1 MRVVVVAL
9 GKIGLPLAAFAAL
22 RGHEVV
28 GCDID
33 EGVVRQVNAAHE
45 PFPGE
50 GGLAD
55 ALRETV
61 GDGHLRASTDTVGT
75 VAAGADLILVVPPLV
90 VDEHAHPEWRAVDAA
105 LTAVAEG
112 LRRGHAERGTTAGP
126 DGLPPSV
133 VVETTLPVGST
144 RSRVAPL
151 LERVSGLA
159 EGTDFHAAHSPE
171 RVYSGRIFRDLETY
185 PKLVG
190 GLDELGEARTA
201 ERYRRLLNGE
211 ETTDPVAPAA
221 DPPATPVSTP
231 AAAPGAP
238 ATPSPALRRP
248 ASEAIEVRELG
259 GAEAA
264 ELTKLAETTYR
275 DLNIAFANELAQH
288 ADRIGVD
295 VDGVIAAAN
304 SQPFSHIHRP
314 GVAVGGHCIPVYP
327 RFYLEGDPTA
337 TLPAAA
343 RAVNEAMPAYAVGL
357 LAELLGGGL
366 KGRRVVVLGAAYRGD
381 VKETAFSGVFGLRDA
396 LRTAGASPVVADPL
410 YSDDELRGLGL
421 EPWTG
426 GPVDGAIV
434 QADHAAYRALS
445 PKDLPG
451 VDAVVDGRGV
461 LDVESWRAEGV
472 AVRRIGRDGV
482 RG

>member
-9 GKIGLPLAAFAAL
+9 GKIGLPLAAFAASH
-22 RGHEVV
+22 GHEVV

-33 EGVVRQVNAAHE
+33 QRVVDQVNAGEE

-50 GGLAD
+50 GGLAEALARTIASG
-55 ALRETV
+55 ALRAT
-61 GDGHLRASTDTVGT
+61 TDTVAA
-75 VAAGADLILVVPPLV
+75 VAAGADLILAVPPLV
-90 VDEHAHPEWRAVDAA
+90 VDADARPEWRALDAA
-105 LTAVAEG
+105 VEAIGRG
-112 LRRGHAERGTTAGP
+112 LARAAAERGSAAGP
-126 DGLPPSV
+126 DGAPPSV

-151 LERVSGLA
+151 LERASGLR
-159 EGTDFHAAHSPE
+159 EGSDFHAAHSPE
-171 RVYSGRIFRDLETY
+171 RVYSGRIFQDLETY

-190 GLDELGEARTA
+190 GLDATGEARTA
-201 ERYRRLLNGE
+201 ARYRRLLNG
-211 ETTDPVAPAA
+211 
-221 DPPATPVSTP
+221 S
-231 AAAPGAP
+231 GAP
-238 ATPSPALRRP
+238 TV
-248 ASEAIEVRELG
+248 EVRELG

-295 VDGVIAAAN
+295 VQGVIDAAN

-327 RFYLEGDPTA
+327 RFYLEGDPAA

-343 RAVNEAMPAYAVGL
+343 RAVNEAMPGYAVGL
-357 LAELLGGGL
+357 LGGL
-366 KGRRVVVLGAAYRGD
+366 LDGGLAGRRVLVLGAAYRGD

-396 LRTAGASPVVADPL
+396 LVAAGATALVADPL
-410 YSDDELRGLGL
+410 YADDELRALGL
-421 EPWTG
+421 EPWDG
-426 GPVDGAIV
+426 APVDGAIV
-434 QADHAAYRALS
+434 QADHAAYR
-445 PKDLPG
+445 DLAPDDVPG
-451 VDAVVDGRGV
+451 ARAVVDGRGV
-461 LDVESWRAEGV
+461 LDADRWRAAGV
-472 AVRRIGRDGV
+472 ALRRIGRDAT

>member
-61 GDGHLRASTDTVGT
+61 GDGSLRASTDTVAA

-90 VDEHAHPEWRAVDAA
+90 VDEQAHPEWRAVDAA

-112 LRRGHAERGTTAGP
+112 LRRGHAERGTAAGP

-144 RSRVAPL
+144 RARVAPL

-211 ETTDPVAPAA
+211 EA
-221 DPPATPVSTP
+221 
-231 AAAPGAP
+231 
-238 ATPSPALRRP
+238 

-295 VDGVIAAAN
+295 VDGVIDAAN

-343 RAVNEAMPAYAVGL
+343 RTVNEGMPAYAVGL

-366 KGRRVVVLGAAYRGD
+366 RGRQVLVLGAAYRGD

-396 LRTAGASPVVADPL
+396 LREAGASPLVADPL
-410 YSDDELRGLGL
+410 YTDDELRGLGL
-421 EPWTG
+421 EPWAG

-434 QADHAAYRALS
+434 QADHAAYR
-445 PKDLPG
+445 DLTPQDVPG

>member
-1 MRVVVVAL
+1 MKVVVVAL
-9 GKIGLPLAAFAAL
+9 GKIGLPLAAFAAQ

-33 EGVVRQVNAAHE
+33 ERVVRQVNAAHE

-61 GDGHLRASTDTVGT
+61 GDGRLSATTDTVGA

-90 VDEHAHPEWRAVDAA
+90 VDAQARPEWRAVDAA
-105 LTAVAEG
+105 LGDVGAG
-112 LRRGHAERGTTAGP
+112 LRRGREERGTAAGP

-144 RSRVAPL
+144 RGRVAQL
-151 LERVSGLA
+151 LAFTSRLI
-159 EGTDFHAAHSPE
+159 EGEDFHAAHSPE

-190 GLDELGEARTA
+190 GLDDLGEARTA

-211 ETTDPVAPAA
+211 EETAPL
-221 DPPATPVSTP
+221 DVGG
-231 AAAPGAP
+231 AAAASAPGSSSAG
-238 ATPSPALRRP
+238 SPALRRP

-275 DLNIAFANELAQH
+275 DINIAFANELARH
-288 ADRIGVD
+288 ADAIGVD
-295 VDGVIAAAN
+295 VDAVIDAAN

-327 RFYLEGDPTA
+327 RFYLEGDPGA
-337 TLPAAA
+337 ALPAAA
-343 RAVNEAMPAYAVGL
+343 RAVNEAMPAYAVDL

-366 KGRRVVVLGAAYRGD
+366 RGKLVLILGAAYRGD

-396 LRTAGASPVVADPL
+396 LQAAGARPIVADPL
-410 YSDDELRGLGL
+410 YSDDELAALGL
-421 EPWTG
+421 EAWLG
-426 GPVDGAIV
+426 GPIDGAVV
-434 QADHAAYRALS
+434 QADHAAYRTLTAQ
-445 PKDLPG
+445 DLPG

-461 LDVESWRAEGV
+461 LDVDAWRADGV

-482 RG
+482 REG

>member
-1 MRVVVVAL
+1 MKVVVVAL

-22 RGHEVV
+22 KGHEVV

-33 EGVVRQVNAAHE
+33 EGLVRQVNAAHE

-50 GGLAD
+50 AGLAD

-61 GDGHLRASTDTVGT
+61 GDGRLTATTDTVGAI
-75 VAAGADLILVVPPLV
+75 AAGADLVLVVPPLI
-90 VDEHAHPEWRAVDAA
+90 VDAQARPEWRAVDAA
-105 LTAVAEG
+105 LGDVGAG
-112 LRRGHAERGTTAGP
+112 LRRSHAERGTAAGP

-144 RSRVAPL
+144 RGRVAQL
-151 LERVSGLA
+151 LGFTSGLA

-190 GLDELGEARTA
+190 GLDALGEARTA

-211 ETTDPVAPAA
+211 EATAPVDPAG
-221 DPPATPVSTP
+221 TPN
-231 AAAPGAP
+231 PGG
-238 ATPSPALRRP
+238 PSPALRRP
-248 ASEAIEVRELG
+248 ASEAVEVRELG

-275 DLNIAFANELAQH
+275 DLNIAFANELARH

-295 VDGVIAAAN
+295 VDGVIDAAN

-343 RAVNEAMPAYAVGL
+343 RAVNEAMPAYAVEL
-357 LAELLGGGL
+357 LADLLGGSL
-366 KGRRVVVLGAAYRGD
+366 KGRLVLVLGAAYRGD
-381 VKETAFSGVFGLRDA
+381 VQETAFSGAFGLRDA
-396 LRTAGASPVVADPL
+396 LHAAGASPVVADPL
-410 YSDDELRGLGL
+410 YSDDELRELGL
-421 EPWTG
+421 EPWAG
-426 GPVDGAIV
+426 GPIDGAIV
-434 QADHAAYRALS
+434 QADHDAYRDLT
-445 PKDLPG
+445 PQDLPG
-451 VDAVVDGRGV
+451 ADAVVDGRGV
-461 LDVESWRAEGV
+461 LDVGAWRADGV

-482 RG
+482 RGS

>member
-1 MRVVVVAL
+1 MKVIVVAL

-22 RGHEVV
+22 KGHEVV

-33 EGVVRQVNAAHE
+33 EGVVRQVAAAHE

-50 GGLAD
+50 TGLAET
-55 ALRETV
+55 LRSV
-61 GDGHLRASTDTVGT
+61 VPAGLLRPTTDTVGA
-75 VAAGADLILVVPPLV
+75 VAEGADLILVVPPLV
-90 VDEHAHPEWRAVDAA
+90 VDADAKPEWRAVDGA
-105 LTAVAEG
+105 LRAVGEG
-112 LRRGHAERGTTAGP
+112 LRRAQDERGTTAGP
-126 DGLPPSV
+126 EGIPPSV

-144 RSRVAPL
+144 RGRVARL
-151 LERVSGLA
+151 LEEASGLT
-159 EGTDFHAAHSPE
+159 EGVDFHAAHSPE

-190 GLDELGEARTA
+190 GLDALGEARTA

-211 ETTDPVAPAA
+211 EDAA
-221 DPPATPVSTP
+221 DPPVDGVP
-231 AAAPGAP
+231 AP
-238 ATPSPALRRP
+238 RRP
-248 ASEAIEVRELG
+248 ASEAVEVRELG

-275 DLNIAFANELAQH
+275 DLNIAFANELARH

-327 RFYLEGDPTA
+327 RFYLEGDPGA

-343 RAVNEAMPAYAVGL
+343 RVVNESMPAYAVEL
-357 LAELLGGGL
+357 LADLAGGGL
-366 KGRRVVVLGAAYRGD
+366 KGRRVLILGAAYRGD

-396 LRTAGASPVVADPL
+396 LHAAGATPVVQDPL
-410 YSDDELRGLGL
+410 FTDTELGDLGL
-421 EPWTG
+421 DPWDG
-426 GPVDGAIV
+426 GPIDAAIV
-434 QADHAAYRALS
+434 QADHTDYRDLTPA
-445 PKDLPG
+445 DLPG
-451 VDAVVDGRGV
+451 VDAVIDGRDL
-461 LDVESWRAEGV
+461 LDVDSWRAEGV
-472 AVRRIGRDGV
+472 RIRRIGRDGV
-482 RG
+482 RRD

>member
-1 MRVVVVAL
+1 MKVVVVAL
-9 GKIGLPLAAFAAL
+9 GKIGLPLAAYSAL
-22 RGHEVV
+22 RGHDVV

-33 EGVVRQVNAAHE
+33 EDVVRQVNAAQE

-50 GGLAD
+50 GGLGE

-61 GDGHLRASTDTVGT
+61 AAGRLTATTDTVGA
-75 VAAGADLILVVPPLV
+75 VAGGADLVLVVPPLI
-90 VDEHAHPEWRAVDAA
+90 VDAQARPDWRAVDAV
-105 LTAVAEG
+105 LGDVGQG
-112 LRRGHAERGTTAGP
+112 LRRGHAERGTAAGP

-144 RSRVAPL
+144 RGRVAEL
-151 LERVSGLA
+151 LAFTSRLQ

-190 GLDELGEARTA
+190 GLDRLGEARTA

-211 ETTDPVAPAA
+211 EPAP
-221 DPPATPVSTP
+221 DD
-231 AAAPGAP
+231 AAAGGGADER
-238 ATPSPALRRP
+238 PSPALRRP

-275 DLNIAFANELAQH
+275 DLNIAFANELARH

-295 VDGVIAAAN
+295 VDAVIDAAN

-327 RFYLEGDPTA
+327 RFYLEGDPGA

-343 RAVNEAMPAYAVGL
+343 RAVNEAMPSYAVDL
-357 LAELLGGGL
+357 LAGLLGGSL
-366 KGRRVVVLGAAYRGD
+366 TGRRILVLGAAYRGD

-396 LRTAGASPVVADPL
+396 LLAAGAAPLVADPL
-410 YSDDELRGLGL
+410 YTDDELRALDL

-426 GPVDGAIV
+426 GPIDGAVV
-434 QADHAAYRALS
+434 QADHAEYRALM
-445 PKDLPG
+445 PRDLPG
-451 VDAVVDGRGV
+451 ADAVVDGRGV
-461 LDVESWRAEGV
+461 LDVDAWRAEGV
-472 AVRRIGRDGV
+472 HVRRIGRDGV
-482 RG
+482 REG

>member
-22 RGHEVV
+22 KGHEVV

-33 EGVVRQVNAAHE
+33 ESVVRQVAAAHE

-50 GGLAD
+50 TGLAET
-55 ALRETV
+55 LRSV
-61 GDGHLRASTDTVGT
+61 VPAGLLRPTTDTVGA
-75 VAAGADLILVVPPLV
+75 VAEGADLILVVPPLV
-90 VDEHAHPEWRAVDAA
+90 VDAQAKPEWRAVDAA
-105 LTAVAEG
+105 LRAVGEG
-112 LRRGHAERGTTAGP
+112 LRRAQDERGTTAGP
-126 DGLPPSV
+126 EGVPPSV

-144 RSRVAPL
+144 RGRVARL
-151 LERVSGLA
+151 LEEASGLR
-159 EGTDFHAAHSPE
+159 EGVDFHAAHSPE

-190 GLDELGEARTA
+190 GLDALGEARTA

-211 ETTDPVAPAA
+211 ED
-221 DPPATPVSTP
+221 
-231 AAAPGAP
+231 AAAPPVDGVPAP
-238 ATPSPALRRP
+238 RRP
-248 ASEAIEVRELG
+248 ASDDVEVRELG

-275 DLNIAFANELAQH
+275 DLNIAFANELARH

-327 RFYLEGDPTA
+327 RFYLEGDPGA

-343 RAVNEAMPAYAVGL
+343 REVNESMPAYAV
-357 LAELLGGGL
+357 ELLTGLVGGGL
-366 KGRRVVVLGAAYRGD
+366 RGRRVLILGAAYRGD

-396 LRTAGASPVVADPL
+396 LHDAGATPVVQDPL
-410 YSDDELRGLGL
+410 FTDAELGELGL
-421 EPWTG
+421 DAWDG
-426 GPVDGAIV
+426 GPVDAAIV
-434 QADHAAYRALS
+434 QADHTDYRDLTPA
-445 PKDLPG
+445 DLPG
-451 VDAVVDGRGV
+451 VDAVVDGRDL
-461 LDVESWRAEGV
+461 LDVDAWRAEGV
-472 AVRRIGRDGV
+472 RIRRIGRDGV
-482 RG
+482 RGD

>member
-9 GKIGLPLAAFAAL
+9 GKIGLPLAAFAA
-22 RGHEVV
+22 RHGHEVI

-33 EGVVRQVNAAHE
+33 EAVVAQVNAARE

-50 GGLAD
+50 GGLAE
-55 ALRETV
+55 ALAATV
-61 GDGHLRASTDTVGT
+61 PTGTLRATTDTVAA
-75 VAAGADLILVVPPLV
+75 VAAGADLILAVPPLV
-90 VDEHAHPEWRAVDAA
+90 VDADAKPEWRALDAA
-105 LTAVAEG
+105 VEAIGRGLAQAV
-112 LRRGHAERGTTAGP
+112 AERGTAAGP
-126 DGLPPSV
+126 DGAPPSV

-144 RSRVAPL
+144 RARVAPL
-151 LERVSGLA
+151 LERTSGLR
-159 EGTDFHAAHSPE
+159 EGVDFHAAHSPE

-190 GLDELGEARTA
+190 GLDAIGEARTA
-201 ERYRRLLNGE
+201 ARYRRLLNGP
-211 ETTDPVAPAA
+211 DAPV
-221 DPPATPVSTP
+221 V
-231 AAAPGAP
+231 
-238 ATPSPALRRP
+238 
-248 ASEAIEVRELG
+248 EVRELG

-275 DLNIAFANELAQH
+275 DLNIAFANELARH

-295 VDGVIAAAN
+295 VQGVIDAAN

-327 RFYLEGDPTA
+327 RFYLEGDPGA

-343 RAVNEAMPAYAVGL
+343 RAVNEAMPAYAV
-357 LAELLGGGL
+357 ELLGGLLGGL
-366 KGRRVVVLGAAYRGD
+366 AGRRVLVLGAAYRGD

-396 LRTAGASPVVADPL
+396 LAAAGAEPLVADPL
-410 YSDDELRGLGL
+410 YGDDELRALGL
-421 EPWTG
+421 APWDG

-445 PKDLPG
+445 PADVPG
-451 VDAVVDGRGV
+451 ARAVVDGRGV
-461 LDVESWRAEGV
+461 LDADRWRAAGV
-472 AVRRIGRDGV
+472 ALRRIGS
-482 RG
+482 RGG

>member
-1 MRVVVVAL
+1 MKVIVVAL

-22 RGHEVV
+22 QGHEVV

-33 EGVVRQVNAAHE
+33 EGVVRQVNAAQE

-61 GDGHLRASTDTVGT
+61 GDGRLVATTDTVAA
-75 VAAGADLILVVPPLV
+75 VAEGADLILVVPPLV
-90 VDEHAHPEWRAVDAA
+90 VDAQARPEWRAVDAA
-105 LTAVAEG
+105 LGDVGAG
-112 LRRGHAERGTTAGP
+112 LRQGRSERGTTAGP

-144 RSRVAPL
+144 RGRVAEL
-151 LERVSGLA
+151 LSFTSRLE

-190 GLDELGEARTA
+190 GLDPVGEARTA

-211 ETTDPVAPAA
+211 GSD
-221 DPPATPVSTP
+221 
-231 AAAPGAP
+231 
-238 ATPSPALRRP
+238 
-248 ASEAIEVRELG
+248 AIEVRELG

-275 DLNIAFANELAQH
+275 DLNIAFANELARH

-295 VDGVIAAAN
+295 VDQVIDAAN

-327 RFYLEGDPTA
+327 RFYLEGDPGA

-343 RAVNEAMPAYAVGL
+343 RAVNEAMPAYAVDL
-357 LAELLGGGL
+357 LADLLGGSL
-366 KGRRVVVLGAAYRGD
+366 RGRLVLILGAAYRGD

-396 LRTAGASPVVADPL
+396 LLAAGATPTVADPL
-410 YSDDELRGLGL
+410 YTADELRDLGL
-421 EPWTG
+421 EPWSG
-426 GPVDGAIV
+426 GPIDGAIV
-434 QADHAAYRALS
+434 QADHAEYRDLT
-445 PKDLPG
+445 PQDLPG
-451 VDAVVDGRGV
+451 ADAVVDGRGV
-461 LDVESWRAEGV
+461 LDVDAWRADGV

-482 RG
+482 RGG